1 MTSDTVVSICC
12 FMCVGV
18 QIFPDNMFVTTSID
32 QRLSVWKLARRAS
45 KVRALGH
52 EEEGSELYLTRQDY
66 LIHDVADAAGMVAYQ
81 TKCVVDL

>member
-1 MTSDTVVSICC
+1 MTQLYQLVALL
-12 FMCVGV
+12 CVGV
-18 QIFPDNMFVTTSID
+18 QIFPDNTFVTTSID
-32 QRLSVWKLARRAS
+32 QRLSVWKLAPRAS